1 MKFFHLSDLHLGKR
15 VNGYPMLDDQK
26 YILEKVIELIDRD
39 HPDAV
44 IIAGDVYD
52 KSIPPVEAVNLFDD
66 FLVSLAARGL
76 QVFIISGNHDSAERV
91 SYGGRVM
98 EQSGI
103 HISRRI
109 TGARGTGWTDE
120 EEEDGRA
127 GMPGDEEEDGR
138 AGMPGDEED
147 AGGAGMPGDE
157 EDAGPEKAADQKT
170 GKNTGSD
177 EEEAAGGETAA
188 GTEPDSPGSEIFNP
202 GGVIVPVRLEDGFGP
217 VNVYL
222 FPYIHPSVVREAWPG
237 DRVTTWTDAMEVLIR
252 RAGVDS
258 DARNIAVAHQYIT
271 ADGVRPQECD
281 SEQKHI
287 GGLDNV
293 EYSVFKDFDYVALG
307 HLHGPQRIGRD
318 TVRYSGSPLKYSF
331 SEEKQ
336 KKSVTVVELKEKGCV
351 DISQIP
357 LEAKRDL
364 KTVRGS
370 FEEVMSPAF
379 TASLSAEDYYR
390 VILTDEHDIDQAL
403 SRLRVRFYKNLMELK
418 YDNTRTGSE
427 GGEINPEEEV
437 LEKEPI
443 EVLGELYE
451 KQNGTCMSEFQKE
464 VAARLIEK
472 IWN

>member
-66 FLVSLAARGL
+66 FLVSLVARGL

-109 TGARGTGWTDE
+109 TGARGTGWTNE
-120 EEEDGRA
+120 EEED
-127 GMPGDEEEDGR
+127 
-138 AGMPGDEED
+138 
-147 AGGAGMPGDE
+147 GGAGMPGDE
-157 EDAGPEKAADQKT
+157 
-170 GKNTGSD
+170 
-177 EEEAAGGETAA
+177 
-188 GTEPDSPGSEIFNP
+188 
-202 GGVIVPVRLEDGFGP
+202 GGVIVPVCLEDGFGP

-222 FPYIHPSVVREAWPG
+222 FPYIHPSVVREAWPD

-271 ADGVRPQECD
+271 ADGVRPEECD

-351 DISQIP
+351 EISQIP

-427 GGEINPEEEV
+427 GGEINSEEEV

-451 KQNGTCMSEFQKE
+451 KQNGTCMSGFQKE
-464 VAARLIEK
+464 VAARLIEE